1 MKTLNGYLVRDLSAI
16 LDQPLP
22 PQAYKALPGAAGLT
36 DIDAGWQR
44 RAFNKIFGVY
54 GIGWGFDFQR
64 SDIDLRHEEV
74 QTKNGSK
81 IAPFARV
88 YGQFWFAYVDDEGQ
102 SLRASFPVTGANSNQ
117 TGNEGYTLKGAITN
131 AIGFGASM
139 IGWQESVYLGARSHN
154 NTEGFADGKSWHEV
168 EPVEDVP
175 SEVVPVSAP
184 TGSVGPIEPPVV
196 LEAGYCKDCLLVIE
210 AVALPA
216 VCKCGGRDIIAAT
229 SVDTAESSAAKLAE
243 IRSKKAAPTAKPV
256 SSPTPTEDDK
266 SLAEKLGFESIK
278 HAVCT
283 QCGYAEPVNALPE
296 ACPKCGVADPWSVA
310 PSHKAMVDM
319 SANIKAKLDIEKSA
333 ADSKTVLDEI
343 KAVCKNDRR
352 LILSS
357 LTAAAGKPV
366 KNYSECDLDTMR
378 RCLAQLKTGNQ
389 WVGDDNESASETE
402 PTGKSELCKAIYG
415 LARGLNIGTPGQV
428 IAEIGKVAGKPI
440 STAAQLNETELLD
453 VYRNFKE
460 RSV

>member
-1 MKTLNGYLVRDLSAI
+1 MKTLNGYLVRDLPTI

-54 GIGWGFDFQR
+54 GIGWGFDFQKA
-64 SDIDLRHEEV
+64 DIDLRHEEI

-88 YGQFWFAYVDDEGQ
+88 YGQFWFAFTDDDGQ
-102 SLRASFPVTGANSNQ
+102 VRRASFPVTGANSNQ

-139 IGWQESVYLGARSHN
+139 IGWQESVYLGARSHS

-175 SEVVPVSAP
+175 SEVAPVAAP
-184 TGSVGPIEPPVV
+184 SGSSKPV
-196 LEAGYCKDCLLVIE
+196 ETKGC
-210 AVALPA
+210 
-216 VCKCGGRDIIAAT
+216 AT
-229 SVDTAESSAAKLAE
+229 KLADL
-243 IRSKKAAPTAKPV
+243 RSKKPAPTAKPA
-256 SSPTPTEDDK
+256 SPPPPADQKPESPVKPADNDK

-283 QCGYAEPVNALPE
+283 QCGYCEPVNEPPE
-296 ACPKCGVADPWSVA
+296 ACKECGAVNPWSVA
-310 PSHKAMVDM
+310 PTHKSMLDM
-319 SANIKAKLDIEKSA
+319 SANIKAKLELAKTA
-333 ADSKTVLDEI
+333 EDSKTILDEI
-343 KAVCKNDRR
+343 KAACKNDRR
-352 LILSS
+352 LILSALS
-357 LTAAAGKPV
+357 TVAGKTV
-366 KNYSECDLDTMR
+366 KNYSECDIDTMR
-378 RCLAQLKTGNQ
+378 RCLASLNQGTQDTGA
-389 WVGDDNESASETE
+389 DNTASNEAE
-402 PTGKSELCKAIYG
+402 PSGKAELCKAIYAI
-415 LARGLNIGTPGQV
+415 ARDLKLGTPGQV

-440 STAAQLNETELLD
+440 TTAAQLNETELLE

-460 RSV
+460 RSA

>member
-1 MKTLNGYLVRDLSAI
+1 MKTLNGYAINDLPVL

-54 GIGWGFDFQR
+54 GIGWGFDFQKA
-64 SDIDLRHEEV
+64 DIDLRHEEI

-88 YGQFWFAYVDDEGQ
+88 YGQFWFAFTDDDGQ
-102 SLRASFPVTGANSNQ
+102 ARRASFPVTGANSNQ

-139 IGWQESVYLGARSHN
+139 IGWQESVYLGARSHS
-154 NTEGFADGKSWHEV
+154 NTEGFADGKGWSDIEPVPEEDMPKEV
-168 EPVEDVP
+168 EPEPTKKPEPAKPAKIVVSYCESCLRILSGTCKPGVCECGGTSLKDAADVDAARRAVNKIMDARKP
-175 SEVVPVSAP
+175 KTQSA
-184 TGSVGPIEPPVV
+184 EPP
-196 LEAGYCKDCLLVIE
+196 
-210 AVALPA
+210 
-216 VCKCGGRDIIAAT
+216 
-229 SVDTAESSAAKLAE
+229 
-243 IRSKKAAPTAKPV
+243 APTADP
-256 SSPTPTEDDK
+256 DK

-278 HAVCT
+278 HAVCV
-283 QCGYAEPVNALPE
+283 QCGYAEPVNFLPE
-296 ACPKCGVADPWSVA
+296 ACQSCGAVAPWSVA

-319 SANIKAKLDIEKSA
+319 SANIKAKLDLAKA
-333 ADSKTVLDEI
+333 ADDSKTVLDEI

-352 LILSS
+352 SILSA
-357 LTAAAGKPV
+357 LTEAAGKSI

-378 RCLAQLKTGNQ
+378 RALAQLKSGNQ
-389 WVGDDNESASETE
+389 NPGTSNAPAPDAE
-402 PTGKSELCKAIYG
+402 PVGKSELCKAIYG
-415 LARGLNIGTPGQV
+415 LARGLNLGTPGQV

-440 STAAQLNETELLD
+440 TTAAQLNEAELLD

-460 RSV
+460 RGV